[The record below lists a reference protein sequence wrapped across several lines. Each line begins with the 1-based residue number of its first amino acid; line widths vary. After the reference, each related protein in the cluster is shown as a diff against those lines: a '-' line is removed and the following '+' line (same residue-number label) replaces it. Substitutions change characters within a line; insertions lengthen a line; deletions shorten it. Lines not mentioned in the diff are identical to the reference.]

1 MTTDPIDLTIQRPGS
16 TDPAAAP
23 AAGRSAAD
31 PGFRALLESLQQLA
45 RRQAQPADEVGDA
58 TALHSA
64 IERAD
69 DDFQQVMDLRRRL
82 EEAFRART
90 R

>member
-16 TDPAAAP
+16 SDPAAAP
-23 AAGRSAAD
+23 SAGRSAAD
-31 PGFRALLESLQQLA
+31 PGFQALLESLQQLA
-45 RRQAQPADEVGDA
+45 RRQPPAADEVDDA
-58 TALHSA
+58 AALHSA

-82 EEAFRART
+82 EEAFRSRT